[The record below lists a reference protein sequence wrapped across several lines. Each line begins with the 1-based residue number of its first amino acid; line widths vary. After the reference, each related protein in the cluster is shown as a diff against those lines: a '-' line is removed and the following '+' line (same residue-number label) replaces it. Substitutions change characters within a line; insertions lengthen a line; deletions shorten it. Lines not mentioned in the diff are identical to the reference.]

1 MTSYLEIGRLTMPTH
16 NANSSYHSVDIQTL
30 YGNCKSAEVCVFLM
44 FSPRCWCQWQGGGCV
59 IECCSSVPVYM
70 YTPHVVLSQ
79 VKQLTRLVVR
89 HCLIHMP
96 DAGLRMTMFL
106 RIHMVLLTV
115 FITLIA
121 WLVIRLHSLSKYLLW
136 LHAVN
141 KMMFS
146 WRREECKLRKFT
158 NMPKWV

>member
-16 NANSSYHSVDIQTL
+16 NANSSYHSVDIQKL

-121 WLVIRLHSLSKYLLW
+121 WLVIRLHPW
-136 LHAVN
+136 VN
-141 KMMFS
+141 ICCGCIKKKKVSCS
-146 WRREECKLRKFT
+146 WRSWHREEC
-158 NMPKWV
+158 